1 MIKYSITEHAWNI
14 FQVKID
20 EDINK
25 NISKD
30 VVAKIWSNVTGSI
43 NEPLR
48 NTLYNHIQSTMT
60 GNTSNPII

>member
-1 MIKYSITEHAWNI
+1 MLKYSISQPSWNL

-30 VVAKIWSNVTGSI
+30 VIAEIWSNVTGSI
-43 NEPLR
+43 NEPVR
-48 NTLYNHIQSTMT
+48 NTLYNHIQHTMT
-60 GNTSNPII
+60 GNTSHPLI